1 MKAIKQVKEYRFI
14 KQIGKGATATV
25 YEGIN
30 DKTNKVVAIK
40 TIPSRKLEDH
50 RSMENFKREISLLRS
65 LQHENIIKIEGIEK
79 TVNNV
84 YVILEYCNGGN
95 LYEYK
100 CYYQKKNKCEL
111 NELFVQKIIRQ
122 FIKGLEYMHTK
133 NIIHRDVKLENIM
146 LNFNKYKNE
155 VKPGELFIPV
165 NYDNV
170 TLNDDFTVKI
180 ADLGFARNL
189 EGAGVASTICG
200 TPITMAP
207 DIMEAGQPNK
217 EKSYNNKADLWS
229 LGAITYEL
237 LIGRVPFYASSY
249 NLLKE
254 EINKGTYTLP
264 KKLKLSVEAISFING
279 LLQFEAKNRMD
290 WDKIKTHPFIVN
302 NVVDFHFID
311 LHNVGDIN
319 DDNLEL
325 NTKTCDNYL
334 WLNFKNSSFNMA
346 LDKVNEEEIK
356 KPEVK
361 KIIEEKKT
369 VNEEILKAFEEEKK
383 KLEEERKKIEQ
394 EKKEAERIRLEAEQK
409 LKEAEEK
416 NKRLKL
422 EEDEKRIKEKEKEL
436 KELQEKKENEKKQKE
451 LLQQLEEEKKKVE
464 EDRKRLEDD
473 KKRMENERINNLK
486 IKEEAEAFYNNAQQ
500 IQESVE
506 KKEEEMKKQID
517 IEASK
522 RKELEQNKKELEK
535 KRKEEQERY
544 NQQKKEM
551 EKLQKELEHL
561 KNEANSLKQEL
572 GEKNKLQ
579 LELEQKQKEKEDLI
593 TKINQIENEK
603 DRQLMEL
610 EKEKKEK
617 ELKLLEETQKREQ
630 EELKRKE
637 AEIQN
642 DILKKQKEIENFQGN
657 NVIQFSVTT
666 NTIEPNNDDWED
678 LAPQAFDFQVT
689 ESGSKYN
696 FEDDYFK

>member
-1 MKAIKQVKEYRFI
+1 
-14 KQIGKGATATV
+14 
-25 YEGIN
+25 
-30 DKTNKVVAIK
+30 
-40 TIPSRKLEDH
+40 
-50 RSMENFKREISLLRS
+50 
-65 LQHENIIKIEGIEK
+65 
-79 TVNNV
+79 
-84 YVILEYCNGGN
+84 
-95 LYEYK
+95 
-100 CYYQKKNKCEL
+100 
-111 NELFVQKIIRQ
+111 
-122 FIKGLEYMHTK
+122 
-133 NIIHRDVKLENIM
+133 
-146 LNFNKYKNE
+146 
-155 VKPGELFIPV
+155 
-165 NYDNV
+165 
-170 TLNDDFTVKI
+170 
-180 ADLGFARNL
+180 
-189 EGAGVASTICG
+189 
-200 TPITMAP
+200 MAP

-346 LDKVNEEEIK
+346 LDKVNEEEIQ

-473 KKRMENERINNLK
+473 KKRMEEITGNINL
-486 IKEEAEAFYNNAQQ
+486 YNPVISQSQ
-500 IQESVE
+500 S
-506 KKEEEMKKQID
+506 
-517 IEASK
+517 EASM
-522 RKELEQNKKELEK
+522 N
-535 KRKEEQERY
+535 
-544 NQQKKEM
+544 
-551 EKLQKELEHL
+551 
-561 KNEANSLKQEL
+561 
-572 GEKNKLQ
+572 
-579 LELEQKQKEKEDLI
+579 
-593 TKINQIENEK
+593 
-603 DRQLMEL
+603 
-610 EKEKKEK
+610 
-617 ELKLLEETQKREQ
+617 
-630 EELKRKE
+630 
-637 AEIQN
+637 
-642 DILKKQKEIENFQGN
+642 
-657 NVIQFSVTT
+657 
-666 NTIEPNNDDWED
+666 
-678 LAPQAFDFQVT
+678 
-689 ESGSKYN
+689 
-696 FEDDYFK
+696 